1 MVEGAQID
9 WASHNNVI
17 ENVIREVLDFDKA
30 VEEALKFA
38 DKNGDTLVIITADHG
53 CDPGFKGTD
62 HSREYTPCLCY
73 GANLRQGVDL
83 GIRKSFSD
91 IAQTIAQYLKIEF
104 SGDGTGFL
112 QEIMK

>member
-38 DKNGDTLVIITADHG
+38 DKNGETLVIITADHETG
-53 CDPGFKGTD
+53 GMSLSNG
-62 HSREYTPCLCY
+62 
-73 GANLRQGVDL
+73 N
-83 GIRKSFSD
+83 
-91 IAQTIAQYLKIEF
+91 IE
-104 SGDGTGFL
+104 
-112 QEIMK
+112 